1 MSDRRLAPRT
11 RTSGLAARVRPGH
24 RVHVID
30 ISAGGALL
38 EAPQAMRPGA
48 GVEVQFERAEHRVRV
63 SGIVVRCG
71 VTSLDPHRGPTYRAA
86 IAFDE
91 AVDWAREQREHRTRE
106 GYGLPEARGDG
117 PRSPHRS
124 PK

>member
-1 MSDRRLAPRT
+1 MSDRRRAPRT

-48 GVEVQFERAEHRVRV
+48 GVEVQFERSEHRVRV

-71 VTSLDPHRGPTYRAA
+71 VTSLDPNHGPIYRAA

-91 AVDWAREQREHRTRE
+91 AVDWAREHTPRQ
-106 GYGLPEARGDG
+106 GYGLPEAHRAGLKSQ
-117 PRSPHRS
+117 PRSP
-124 PK
+124 K

>member
-1 MSDRRLAPRT
+1 MSDRRRAPRT
-11 RTSGLAARVRPGH
+11 RTSDLAARVRPGH

-48 GVEVQFERAEHRVRV
+48 GVEVQFERSEHRVRV

-71 VTSLDPHRGPTYRAA
+71 VTSLDPNRGPTYRAA

-91 AVDWAREQREHRTRE
+91 AVDWTREHTTRD
-106 GYGLPEARGDG
+106 GYGLPEAHRAG
-117 PRSPHRS
+117 PKAQHRS